1 MDPARQ
7 AYDELYV
14 YTMGHGDPAFIL
26 QHVVDAFAA
35 QTATKETKPITLTF
49 ALVGLYLHIEKHFS
63 GRQVQR
69 AHMRLGARKQQW
81 PNLLLPGE
89 RGTMGPGDV
98 MSAEAGPARDAAIDA
113 WCRSVWTAFHAN
125 RGAIAAW
132 LEERGVV

>member
-26 QHVVDAFAA
+26 QYVVDAFAA

-49 ALVGLYLHIEKHFS
+49 ALVGLYLHIEKQFS

-69 AHMRLGARKQQW
+69 AHMRLGAHKQQW
-81 PNLLLPGE
+81 PNLSLPDDCGA
-89 RGTMGPGDV
+89 MGPGEV

-113 WCRSVWTAFHAN
+113 WCQSVWTAFHAN